1 MAPRFNYFRKL
12 SQLRQTALQRIEL
25 LNSVRRAENERVINH
40 NKINFKSFSVN
51 NNLKSDLIDV
61 KLAKKI

>member
-1 MAPRFNYFRKL
+1 MAPRLNYFRKL
-12 SQLRQTALQRIEL
+12 SQTALQRIEL

-40 NKINFKSFSVN
+40 NKINFKSFSIN
-51 NNLKSDLIDV
+51 NNLKADLTDV

>member
-1 MAPRFNYFRKL
+1 MAPRFNYFRRL
-12 SQLRQTALQRIEL
+12 SQSALQRIEL

-61 KLAKKI
+61 KLAEKI